1 MRQLG
6 LVPAGESYPA
16 SQIDPRGQ
24 ISYFL
29 LARHCFGLGL
39 ALNVRYKKI
48 RVTAAFCSGKGVAGR
63 SVVTKEGVWIMR
75 GHWLCLLAAG
85 LFLSSLSPA
94 ACEEIPG
101 SLATREAG
109 SLAARLNWVQYEIVR
124 GRVTA
129 LHSRLAASKSQTC
142 GSDSQGP
149 RESYSLTVGDSA
161 PSVSYELQDA
171 DQHLTVELNCG
182 NCLRVHR
189 RPLRDGRQAAVRF
202 VQPPRGPVALE
213 IEGGQFAAQR
223 RLVAD
228 DLWQLLLLY
237 PAECRE
243 HLIPVLEVLRPDWRL
258 AEQGR
263 SIERR
268 LFQLAQSNQLPDRS
282 GWSGWVAE
290 LSSPDARLRRA
301 ADHRLRAV
309 GQAILPYLESLDP
322 AQLDAEQRLRVRQ
335 ICDELTMRSGDDAQR
350 VAVWLSVQPS
360 VWVGLLA
367 HHDEPVRHLAARQL
381 STLSGRVIPFDAG
394 AEPEQRQRQIRQLS
408 AWLAAD

>member
-1 MRQLG
+1 
-6 LVPAGESYPA
+6 
-16 SQIDPRGQ
+16 
-24 ISYFL
+24 
-29 LARHCFGLGL
+29 
-39 ALNVRYKKI
+39 
-48 RVTAAFCSGKGVAGR
+48 
-63 SVVTKEGVWIMR
+63 MR
-75 GHWLCLLAAG
+75 GHWVCLLAAG

-94 ACEEIPG
+94 ACEEIP
-101 SLATREAG
+101 EAG

-129 LHSRLAASKSQTC
+129 LNSRLAASKSQTC
-142 GSDSQGP
+142 GGDSQGP

-189 RPLRDGRQAAVRF
+189 RPARERQAAVRF

-213 IEGGQFAAQR
+213 IAGSESAASR

-263 SIERR
+263 AIERR
-268 LFQLAQSNQLPDRS
+268 LLELAQSSQLPDRS
-282 GWSGWVAE
+282 GWAGWVAE
-290 LSSPDARLRRA
+290 LSSSDARLRRA

-322 AQLDAEQRLRVRQ
+322 AGLDAEQRLRVRQ

-350 VAVWLSVQPS
+350 VAVWLSVKPG

-367 HHDEPVRHLAARQL
+367 HHEEAMRHLAARQL
-381 STLSGRVIPFDAG
+381 STLSGRAIPFDAG
-394 AEPEQRQRQIRQLS
+394 AEPEQRQRQIQQLS